1 MRSYADRLPGEIV
14 AVMNPQQRVKYSLDM
29 ADRANGFLI
38 AENRMLEDERN
49 ALRKRVMQY
58 KGTIKALNRLVKA
71 QDLALRARPN
81 G

>member
-1 MRSYADRLPGEIV
+1 MRSYADHLPYEVV

-29 ADRANGFLI
+29 ADRANGYLI

-49 ALRKRVMQY
+49 ALRKQVLQY

>member
-71 QDLALRARPN
+71 QDLALRARPH